1 MVAALA
7 AAAVF
12 TKQLLWTPISAI
24 NMVDI
29 TSNQFKMT
37 NANFAGIDKNGNP
50 FSIHA
55 NTGRQLYDNP
65 DVIYM
70 DTVSGTTVRYDNG
83 KKITDHIRANNAE
96 YNQVKNNIRLIG
108 NVHIDSSN
116 GDKITTNEM
125 VIKLCNSLYYV
136 LNIYLKTMV
145 NAPLSVIYP
154 WLSARA
160 NRSDCWVRTVPEKQ
174 PHFIA

>member
-1 MVAALA
+1 MSSNSRNFIIFKKHRRLTRIWQFMFTGWGLVMVAALA
-7 AAAVF
+7 AAAIF

-24 NMVDI
+24 NMIDI

-37 NANFAGIDKNGNP
+37 NANFAGLDKNGQP

-55 NTGRQLYDNP
+55 KTGRQLYDNP

-70 DTVSGTTVRYDNG
+70 ETVNGTTVRYDNG

-96 YNQVKNNIRLIG
+96 YDQVKNNIRLIG

-116 GDKITTNEM
+116 GDKITTKEM
-125 VIKLCNSLYYV
+125 VIKL
-136 LNIYLKTMV
+136 
-145 NAPLSVIYP
+145 
-154 WLSARA
+154 
-160 NRSDCWVRTVPEKQ
+160 
-174 PHFIA
+174 